1 MKTKDI
7 DVSEQT
13 KKEAIRILD
22 RAYQAVMSLI
32 SGVDDEAYLDQVQDA
47 LSGIDEV
54 QNKIEDL

>member
-22 RAYQAVMSLI
+22 KAYQTVMSLI
-32 SGVDDEAYLDQVQDA
+32 SGVDDEGYLDQVQDV

>member
-22 RAYQAVMSLI
+22 RAYQTVMSLI
-32 SGVDDEAYLDQVQDA
+32 SGVDDEGYLDQVQDV

>member
-22 RAYQAVMSLI
+22 RAYQTVMSLI

>member
-32 SGVDDEAYLDQVQDA
+32 SGVDDEGYLDQVQDV

>member
-32 SGVDDEAYLDQVQDA
+32 SGVDDEGYLDQVQDA